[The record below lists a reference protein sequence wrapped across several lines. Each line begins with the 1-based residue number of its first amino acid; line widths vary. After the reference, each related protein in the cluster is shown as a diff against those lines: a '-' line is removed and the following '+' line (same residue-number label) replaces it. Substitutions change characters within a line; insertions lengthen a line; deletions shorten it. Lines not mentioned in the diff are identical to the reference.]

1 MELDPK
7 TLDTDALYKILI
19 GSVVPRPIGWAS
31 TISTTGV
38 ANLAPFSFFTVVARN
53 PPMVSLTVQ
62 PRSDRV
68 RLKDTLINARETGE
82 FVINIVSLPQVNQ
95 MHLSSV
101 EHDPETDEFDVAGLA
116 KAPSL
121 TVRPPRVADAPVSME
136 CKVDRILSLG
146 EAGDHLVIGQVTRFH
161 IRDSLWLERGRVDT
175 AALQP
180 IGRLAAEYTLAN
192 SVFSCP
198 LPQELISTHSDGRMQ
213 RLDGKAASWS
223 PLDEKGWSAAG
234 NATVGIPAVARS

>member
-1 MELDPK
+1 MEIDPT

-31 TISTTGV
+31 TVSTTGV

-53 PPMVSLTVQ
+53 PPMVSLTIQ
-62 PRSDRV
+62 PRSDRI

-101 EHDPETDEFDVAGLA
+101 EHDPETDEFVVAGLA
-116 KAPSL
+116 KAPSV
-121 TVRPPRVADAPVSME
+121 TVRPSRVADAPVSME

-146 EAGDHLVIGQVTRFH
+146 EAGDHLVIGRVTRFH
-161 IRDSLWLERGRVDT
+161 IRDALWLERGRVDT
-175 AALQP
+175 TGLQP

-198 LPQELISTHSDGRMQ
+198 VPEDFVTAQSGGRMQ
-213 RLDGKAASWS
+213 RLDGKASSWS
-223 PLDEKGWSAAG
+223 PLDEKEWSAAG
-234 NATVGIPAVARS
+234 NATVGMQSPSR

>member
-1 MELDPK
+1 MEIDPT

-31 TISTTGV
+31 TVSTTGV
-38 ANLAPFSFFTVVARN
+38 ANLAPFSFFTVVSRN
-53 PPMVSLTVQ
+53 PPMVSLTIQ

-116 KAPSL
+116 KAPCI
-121 TVRPPRVADAPVSME
+121 TVRAPRVADAPVSME
-136 CKVDRILSLG
+136 CKVDRILAMG
-146 EAGDHLVIGQVTRFH
+146 EAGDHLVIGRVTRFH
-161 IRDSLWLERGRVDT
+161 IRDALWLERGRVDT
-175 AALQP
+175 AGLQP
-180 IGRLAAEYTLAN
+180 IGRLAAEYTLSN
-192 SVFSCP
+192 SVFSSP
-198 LPQELISTHSDGRMQ
+198 ISDDFLMAQSDQRMQ
-213 RLDGKAASWS
+213 RLDGMAASWS

-234 NATVGIPAVARS
+234 NATVGMLARST

>member
-1 MELDPK
+1 MELDPQQ
-7 TLDTDALYKILI
+7 LDTDALYKILI

-38 ANLAPFSFFTVVARN
+38 ANLAPFSFFTVVSRN
-53 PPMVSLTVQ
+53 PPMVSLTIQ

-82 FVINIVSLPQVNQ
+82 FVVNIVSLPNVNQ

-101 EHDPETDEFDVAGLA
+101 EHDPETDEFDVAGLE
-116 KAPSL
+116 KAPSV
-121 TVRPPRVADAPVSME
+121 TVRAPRVANAPVAME
-136 CKVDRILSLG
+136 CKVDRILALG
-146 EAGDHLVIGQVTRFH
+146 DVSDHLVIGRVTRFH
-161 IRDSLWLERGRVDT
+161 IRDSLWLDRGRIDT
-175 AALQP
+175 AGLQP
-180 IGRLAAEYTLAN
+180 VGRLAAEYTLTN

-198 LPQELISTHSDGRMQ
+198 IPQELILAQSSERMQ
-213 RLDGKAASWS
+213 RLDGHATSWS

-234 NATVGIPAVARS
+234 NATVGMSSDSRS